1 VNLVLVTFSP
11 AIHNAHVCWECVFVL
26 TLFKATATEARAL
39 RLEGP
44 RAYLLANAVATGEPA
59 QFV

>member
-1 VNLVLVTFSP
+1 LLGMRIR
-11 AIHNAHVCWECVFVL
+11 AY
-26 TLFKATATEARAL
+26 LFEATATEARAL
-39 RLEGP
+39 RWEPP